1 MSRGVNLVIL
11 VGNLGQDPDMRYT
24 SGGAAVTNVSIA
36 TSQAWNDKQSGQLQE
51 KTEWHRVVMFN
62 RLAEIAG
69 QYLKAGSKV
78 YIEGSLTTRK
88 YQDKQGV
95 DRYTTEV
102 IARELQMLDRKGEA
116 IAPPPVA
123 NAASSFQSP
132 SSQEPKVQPVN
143 ASQAAPAAMADDDIP
158 F

>member
-1 MSRGVNLVIL
+1 MSRGVNLVVL
-11 VGNLGQDPDMRYT
+11 VGNLGQDPDVRYT
-24 SGGAAVTNVSIA
+24 SGGAAVTNCSIA
-36 TSQAWNDKQSGQLQE
+36 TSQAWTDKQSGQLQE

-78 YIEGSLTTRK
+78 YIEGSLSTRK

-95 DRYTTEV
+95 DRYTTEIV
-102 IARELQMLDRKGEA
+102 ARELQMLDKRGEA
-116 IAPPPVA
+116 GVPASTESYQSRPAQAAAPKAQV
-123 NAASSFQSP
+123 S
-132 SSQEPKVQPVN
+132 N
-143 ASQAAPAAMADDDIP
+143 ASQVAPSSPMEDDDIP